1 MGSERRLALRV
12 GDLLAEDLSYAVP
25 GYATRE
31 SQIRMAEIVADAV
44 EDGGLYL
51 LEAGTGV
58 GKSLAY
64 LLPAVMHPGRTIVST
79 ATISLQDQLIG
90 KDIPAAVTTGGV
102 SRTVALLKGR
112 RNYLCLRKWEQRS
125 GTLDLPDGLAAW
137 AESTSTG
144 DRGELSRVPPYS
156 VWAGISSDR
165 LDCLGGSCAL
175 SGSCHYLR
183 ARRKAAEADLVV
195 VNHHL
200 LLSGLS
206 GADIIPEADVLV
218 VDEAHKLEDAA
229 GSCLGLALGE
239 GAVLPAYDE
248 IAFSELK
255 TTLKAELLERVRAL
269 ASRLGSL
276 PGEAEG
282 DTPWDPADHLD
293 LLRDI
298 EESAASLAETCG
310 DTDCLPST
318 VQVLDSVSQT
328 CRELAGLDTADW
340 CVYVETSGR
349 TGRVRAV
356 PVEPGDYLRS
366 LVYDRFGTVVLTSA
380 TLSAAGSFEYF
391 CGRLGAGGA
400 YVESLGSPFDYPSQ
414 GTLTVP
420 DDLPPQDDH
429 RALSGRV
436 WDLTRRLAGE
446 LGGRTMALFTSYRN
460 LQLVR
465 AMARGSLPA
474 GLTLHVQ
481 GEVPRRAI
489 LEGFRRDPS
498 GIILGTA
505 SFWEGVD
512 LPGNLLQ
519 ALVIDR
525 IPFSSPGH
533 PLVRARMDRI
543 ERRGGSSFMEYM
555 LPGAVLRMKQ
565 GVGRLIR
572 SRRDCGAVFLMDR
585 RLVSSRYGPIILDSL
600 PGFTR
605 TGEEEAVELLVER
618 SGRS

>member
-1 MGSERRLALRV
+1 MRDERRLALRV
-12 GDLLAEDLSYAVP
+12 GDLLAGDLSSAVP
-25 GYATRE
+25 GYTARQ

-64 LLPAVMHPGRTIVST
+64 LLPAVLHPGRTIVST

-90 KDIPAAVTTGGV
+90 KDIPAAVTVGG
-102 SRTVALLKGR
+102 SPRTVALLKGR
-112 RNYLCLRKWEQRS
+112 RNYLCRRKWEQRA
-125 GTLDLPDGLAAW
+125 GTLDLPDHLAAW
-137 AESTSTG
+137 AETTETG

-165 LDCLGGSCAL
+165 LDCLGGSCPH

-183 ARRKAAEADLVV
+183 ARRRAAEADLVV

-200 LLSGLS
+200 LLSGLA
-206 GADIIPEADVLV
+206 GADIIPESDILV
-218 VDEAHKLEDAA
+218 ADEAHKLEDAA
-229 GSCLGLALGE
+229 GGCLGLTLGE

-248 IAFSELK
+248 IAFSDIK
-255 TTLKAELLERVRAL
+255 TALKAEILERLRAL
-269 ASRLGSL
+269 ASRLGEL
-276 PGEAEG
+276 AGDAEG
-282 DTPWDPADHLD
+282 DEPWDPAEHVDI
-293 LLRDI
+293 LRDL
-298 EESAASLAETCG
+298 EESAAALAETCEE
-310 DTDCLPST
+310 TDCLPSS
-318 VQVLDSVSQT
+318 VQVLDTVAQS
-328 CRELAGLDTADW
+328 CRELMGLAPEDW
-340 CVYVETSGR
+340 CVYVESAGR
-349 TGRVRAV
+349 GSRVRAV
-356 PVEPGDYLRS
+356 PIEPGGYLRS
-366 LVYDRFGTVVLTSA
+366 LVYERFGTVVLTSA
-380 TLSAAGSFEYF
+380 TLSAAGSFDYF
-391 CGRLGAGGA
+391 CGRLGASGA

-414 GTLTVP
+414 GTLTIP
-420 DDLPPQDDH
+420 GNLPSQDDH
-429 RALSGRV
+429 RELSRRV
-436 WDLTRRLAGE
+436 WELTRRLAGE

-465 AMARGSLPA
+465 TMARTGMPE
-474 GLTLHVQ
+474 GLSLHVQ

-512 LPGNLLQ
+512 LPGSLLR

-525 IPFSSPGH
+525 IPFQSPGH

-543 ERRGGSSFMEYM
+543 ESRGGSSFMEYM

-572 SRRDCGAVFLMDR
+572 SRRDSGAVFLMDR
-585 RLVSSRYGPIILDSL
+585 RLVSSRYGGIILDSL
-600 PGFTR
+600 PGFSR
-605 TGEEEAVELLVER
+605 AGEEEAIEILLER
-618 SGRS
+618 GGGS